1 MLSAPPSFRTAAS
14 ALAND
19 IRADIISGHLPPG
32 GRLRIKELC
41 ERYGSGRSLARSP
54 VAAGH
59 QRFRRRRGPARL
71 RVADVSAAELTDIT
85 DTRIHVECEALR
97 RAIAQGGLDWGRAPG
112 RRALPAGPGGAAAAG
127 RQRPEPGMGTGACG
141 LSFRADQRQRL
152 EVTDRH
158 RRAAA
163 RPDGALPASV
173 GGGRVRPRR
182 RPDATWRGSTASCW
196 RPRWRDAVR
205 ASDLLA
211 AHLRRT
217 TELVLAHASRQWGAR
232 CFRRAVACRSAID
245 DHRVDRRFPRAVDED
260 VRRAVRA
267 EVRHFR
273 AAAVF
278 QLHPVVDLQQ
288 QPSGGTPC
296 APLAVQYGTPPNFVR
311 HSEAQSCGCAISSG
325 RPSCKP

>member
-41 ERYGSGRSLARSP
+41 ERYGSGAIPARSP

-71 RVADVSAAELTDIT
+71 SRGRRIGGRTHRHHRHAYPRGVRGAAPRHRAGRV
-85 DTRIHVECEALR
+85 
-97 RAIAQGGLDWGRAPG
+97 GLGRAPG

-173 GGGRVRPRR
+173 GGGRVRSAPAPGRGAGAPRAAGGHAGAR
-182 RPDATWRGSTASCW
+182 RG
-196 RPRWRDAVR
+196 PRLGPAG
-205 ASDLLA
+205 

-232 CFRRAVACRSAID
+232 
-245 DHRVDRRFPRAVDED
+245 
-260 VRRAVRA
+260 
-267 EVRHFR
+267 
-273 AAAVF
+273 
-278 QLHPVVDLQQ
+278 
-288 QPSGGTPC
+288 
-296 APLAVQYGTPPNFVR
+296 
-311 HSEAQSCGCAISSG
+311 
-325 RPSCKP
+325 

>member
-32 GRLRIKELC
+32 GGCASRNC
-41 ERYGSGRSLARSP
+41 ASAT
-54 VAAGH
+54 AAGDPREALSRLATSGFVVAED
-59 QRFRRRRGPARL
+59 QRGF

-85 DTRIHVECEALR
+85 DTRIRGVRGAAPRH
-97 RAIAQGGLDWGRAPG
+97 RAGRVGLGRAPG

-173 GGGRVRPRR
+173 GGGRVRSAPAPGRDVAR
-182 RPDATWRGSTASCW
+182 EHRELLEATLA
-196 RPRWRDAVR
+196 RDAVR

-211 AHLRRT
+211 EHLRRT

-232 CFRRAVACRSAID
+232 
-245 DHRVDRRFPRAVDED
+245 
-260 VRRAVRA
+260 
-267 EVRHFR
+267 
-273 AAAVF
+273 
-278 QLHPVVDLQQ
+278 
-288 QPSGGTPC
+288 
-296 APLAVQYGTPPNFVR
+296 
-311 HSEAQSCGCAISSG
+311 
-325 RPSCKP
+325 

>member
-41 ERYGSGRSLARSP
+41 ERYGSGRSPARSP

-71 RVADVSAAELTDIT
+71 SRGRRIGGRTHRHHRHAYSRGVRGAAPRHRAGRV
-85 DTRIHVECEALR
+85 
-97 RAIAQGGLDWGRAPG
+97 GLGRAPG

-127 RQRPEPGMGTGACG
+127 RQRPEPGMGTGARG

-152 EVTDRH
+152 EFTDRH

-196 RPRWRDAVR
+196 RPRWRATR
-205 ASDLLA
+205 SAPRTCWPSICA
-211 AHLRRT
+211 APPSWCWRTRRGN
-217 TELVLAHASRQWGAR
+217 GAR
-232 CFRRAVACRSAID
+232 A
-245 DHRVDRRFPRAVDED
+245 RVSGA
-260 VRRAVRA
+260 
-267 EVRHFR
+267 
-273 AAAVF
+273 
-278 QLHPVVDLQQ
+278 
-288 QPSGGTPC
+288 PSPAGQR
-296 APLAVQYGTPPNFVR
+296 LMIIV
-311 HSEAQSCGCAISSG
+311 
-325 RPSCKP
+325 